1 MSSVR
6 NMLLLGSALA
16 LAAAAP
22 ALAARPIEQG
32 ATVQAVAPTASVD
45 FEIYLPLRDKAG
57 LDSLLKAQQTP
68 GGPQYHVWLTPAQ
81 FGARFGPTPDS
92 VARAQAA
99 ATAAGLQVTATRTRS
114 FHVSG
119 DAQHVNAF
127 LHTTLNT
134 VKMRTGETRT
144 VGAGPVTLPAALQA
158 EGAQV
163 ISFSGIPARRPMS
176 VKVAQVR
183 SINPSNRFST
193 TGGYLFDDLKQAYDY
208 PAYDKKANSTET
220 GLDGTGVNVAILMS
234 DLIYPT
240 DVSILFNYEN
250 YTTITGKPA
259 PTVTTVT
266 VDGGGVTNGPGS
278 VEASLDVQQ
287 VLGGA
292 PGANVTLISIPDL
305 SDDHIAD
312 GYNYIVN
319 QNTFDMVNS
328 SFGECELEY
337 TAAYNGG
344 TDYTYILKTESELFA
359 QGNSQGITFVAS
371 SGDSA
376 GLLCPNVAYSDGGSN
391 GVFVLG
397 VSSPADDPNVT
408 AVGGGNLVT
417 TYTAGSLN
425 SAYVRE
431 SANADPEIPYDVY
444 GTGYTVSGGFWGAGG
459 GIGTIFAQPA
469 YQSLTD
475 TGSTNF
481 RTVPDVGMQV
491 GGCPGG
497 ISKSCGPDDSY
508 VLVTYNSAV
517 TGYFIG
523 LIGTSVSS
531 PEFVGSLA
539 LFSESI
545 HQRLGNVNYYLYSM
559 GSSQTAV
566 GGNEAPPQFRFF
578 RRSIPGFDGHYNGGT
593 PSHNYNYIYGL
604 GSPDVRKVFEMTDY
618 PTAGIPQTPYNP

>member
-22 ALAARPIEQG
+22 ALAQRPIEQG
-32 ATVQAVAPTASVD
+32 ATVQAVAPAASVD

-92 VARAQAA
+92 MARAQAA
-99 ATAAGLQVTATRTRS
+99 AAAAGLQVTATRVRS

-134 VKMRTGETRT
+134 VRSPAGATRLI
-144 VGAGPVTLPAALQA
+144 GSGPVTLPAGVQQ
-158 EGAQV
+158 EGGRV
-163 ISFSGIPARRPMS
+163 LDFNDIPLRRPTS
-176 VKVAQVR
+176 VKTGPA
-183 SINPSNRFST
+183 PANRYST
-193 TGGYLFDDLKQAYDY
+193 TGAYWYDDLKQAYDY
-208 PAYDKKANSTET
+208 PAYDHPVNSSQL
-220 GLDGTGVNVAILMS
+220 GLDGTGVKVAVLMS
-234 DLIYPT
+234 DLLYPG
-240 DVSILFNYEN
+240 DVAAAFNHELFTV
-250 YTTITGKPA
+250 TTLKPA

-266 VDGGGVTNGPGS
+266 VDGGGTTNGPGS
-278 VEASLDVQQ
+278 FEASLDVQQ

-292 PGANVTLISIPDL
+292 PGASVTLVSIPDL
-305 SDDHIAD
+305 SDAHIAD

-319 QNTFDMVNS
+319 ANTYDMVNS
-328 SFGECELEY
+328 SFGGCELEY

-344 TDYTYILKTESELFA
+344 TDMTSTLTTLDEIFA
-359 QGNSQGITFVAS
+359 QGNTQGITFVAS
-371 SGDSA
+371 SGDQS
-376 GLLCPNVAYSDGGSN
+376 GLLCPNVAYSNGTSN

-397 VSSPADDPNVT
+397 VSTPADDPNVT

-417 TYTAGSLN
+417 LTVPLSLT
-425 SAYVRE
+425 SAYSRE
-431 SANADPEIPYDVY
+431 SANADPMNPYDIY
-444 GTGYTVSGGFWGAGG
+444 GTGFTVSGGFWGAGG
-459 GIGTIFAQPA
+459 GIGAIFAQPA
-469 YQSLTD
+469 YQSLTN
-475 TGSTNF
+475 TGSTTF

-539 LFSESI
+539 LFSQSI
-545 HQRLGNVNYYLYSM
+545 GGRLGNVNYYLYSM

-566 GGNEAPPQFRFF
+566 GGNLAPPQFRFF

-618 PTAGIPQTPYNP
+618 PTAGIPQTPINP

>member
-1 MSSVR
+1 M
-6 NMLLLGSALA
+6 LGSALA
-16 LAAAAP
+16 FATAAPSLAAP
-22 ALAARPIEQG
+22 RIQQG
-32 ATVQAVAPTASVD
+32 ATVQAVAPTAPVD

-92 VARAQAA
+92 MARAQAA

-134 VKMRTGETRT
+134 VRSPAGATRLI
-144 VGAGPVTLPAALQA
+144 GSGPVTLPAGVQQ
-158 EGAQV
+158 EGGRV
-163 ISFSGIPARRPMS
+163 LDFNDIPLRRPTSVKLGPIPANRSS
-176 VKVAQVR
+176 V
-183 SINPSNRFST
+183 
-193 TGGYLFDDLKQAYDY
+193 TGPYWYDDLKQAYDY
-208 PAYDKKANSTET
+208 PAYDHPANPSQL
-220 GLDGTGVNVAILMS
+220 GLDGTGVKVAVLMS
-234 DLIYPT
+234 DLLYPD
-240 DVSILFNYEN
+240 DVATAFNHELFTV
-250 YTTITGKPA
+250 TTLKPV

-278 VEASLDVQQ
+278 FEASLDVQQ

-292 PGANVTLISIPDL
+292 PGASVTLVSIPDL
-305 SDDHIAD
+305 SDAHIAD

-319 QNTFDMVNS
+319 ANTYDMVNS
-328 SFGECELEY
+328 SFGGCELEY

-344 TDYTYILKTESELFA
+344 TDMTSVLTTLDEIFA
-359 QGNSQGITFVAS
+359 QGNTQGITFVAS
-371 SGDSA
+371 SGDQS
-376 GLLCPNVAYSDGGSN
+376 GLLCPNVAYSNGGSN

-397 VSSPADDPNVT
+397 VSTPADDPNVT

-417 TYTAGSLN
+417 LTVPLSLT

-431 SANADPEIPYDVY
+431 SANADPLNPYDIY
-444 GTGYTVSGGFWGAGG
+444 GTGFTVSGGYWGAGG

-469 YQSLTD
+469 YQVGTD
-475 TGSTNF
+475 TGSTSF

-497 ISKSCGPDDSY
+497 AKSCSPDDSAAI
-508 VLVTYNSAV
+508 VIYNGAADGV
-517 TGYFIG
+517 
-523 LIGTSVSS
+523 IGTSVSS
-531 PEFVGSLA
+531 PEFVGALA
-539 LFSESI
+539 LLSQSS
-545 HQRLGNVNYYLYSM
+545 HGRLGNVNYYLYAM
-559 GSSQTAV
+559 GASQTAM
-566 GGNEAPPQFRFF
+566 GGNEAQPQFRFYH
-578 RRSIPGFDGHYNGGT
+578 RSIPGYDGHYNGGQ

-604 GSPDVRKVFEMTDY
+604 GSPDIRKLFEMTNY
-618 PTAGIPQTPYNP
+618 PTAGLPQTPYNP